1 MIRELHTGRPCLMIP
16 DFAIAM
22 LCREP
27 PNAARCSLP
36 TVVMTDAANSVLRIT
51 FVASLAPPR
60 PA

>member
-1 MIRELHTGRPCLMIP
+1 MIP